1 MYLVVTPTKNAMNRK
16 QKRDLVMALG
26 ILAAVTVV
34 IIIIVQL
41 MG

>member
-1 MYLVVTPTKNAMNRK
+1 MNRK